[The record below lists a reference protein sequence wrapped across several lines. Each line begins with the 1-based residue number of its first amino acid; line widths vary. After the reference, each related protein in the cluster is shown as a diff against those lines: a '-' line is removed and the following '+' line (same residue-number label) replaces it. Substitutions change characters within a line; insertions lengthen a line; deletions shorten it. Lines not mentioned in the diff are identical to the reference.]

1 MRWLAQLSVGPK
13 AKAFRPIP
21 NDNFEV
27 IQLDDIL
34 MRLVNIIVDL
44 PSTTKKGLISAIK
57 PMPTSK

>member
-13 AKAFRPIP
+13 AKAFRLIP

-34 MRLVNIIVDL
+34 MRSINIRFDL

-57 PMPTSK
+57 PMPAS